1 MQLHDIEA
9 ILETGEQLPADL
21 PKQGMIDTPM
31 ANPVF
36 DGEKIVDQ
44 SEE

>member
-1 MQLHDIEA
+1 MLKNDIEA
-9 ILETGEQLPADL
+9 ILETGEQLPANL

-31 ANPVF
+31 TNPVF
-36 DGEKIVDQ
+36 DGEQIVDQ